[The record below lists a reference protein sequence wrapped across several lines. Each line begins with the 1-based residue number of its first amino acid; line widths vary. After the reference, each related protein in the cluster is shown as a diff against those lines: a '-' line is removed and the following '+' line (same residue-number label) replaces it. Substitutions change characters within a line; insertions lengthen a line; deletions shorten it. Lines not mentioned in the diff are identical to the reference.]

1 MDKGLNPELGLA
13 LLRVVLGVIF
23 ISHGAPSLFGGME
36 GQVAFFSS
44 LGIPLPVVV
53 AWSVKLLEFFGGIA
67 LLIGLLVTPVS
78 LLLTIHMF
86 AGIVLVHAP
95 RGWYVVGPEANGG
108 VEFSVLLA
116 ASLMM
121 LVFGGGGM
129 ASMDGRSGSS

>member
-1 MDKGLNPELGLA
+1 MEKGLNPELGLA

-36 GQVAFFSS
+36 GTAAFFSS

-53 AWSVKLLEFFGGIA
+53 AWAVKLLEFFGGIA

-78 LLLTIHMF
+78 LLLVIHML

-95 RGWYVVGPEANGG
+95 RGWYVLGPEANGG

-116 ASLMM
+116 AALMM
-121 LVFGGGGM
+121 LVFGGAGL
-129 ASMDGRSGSS
+129 ASMDGRGGPS

>member
-1 MDKGLNPELGLA
+1 MDKGVNPELGLA

-78 LLLTIHMF
+78 LLLVIHML

-121 LVFGGGGM
+121 LVFGGAGL
-129 ASMDGRSGSS
+129 ASIDGRGGSN

>member
-53 AWSVKLLEFFGGIA
+53 AWGVKLLEFFGGIA

-121 LVFGGGGM
+121 LVFGGAGM

>member
-1 MDKGLNPELGLA
+1 MDRGVNPELGLA

-23 ISHGAPSLFGGME
+23 ISHGAPVLFGGME
-36 GQVAFFSS
+36 GQAEFFGS
-44 LGIPLPVVV
+44 LGIPLPLIV
-53 AWSVKLLEFFGGIA
+53 AWGIGLLEFFGGIA

-78 LLLTIHMF
+78 LLLVIQMF

-121 LVFGGGGM
+121 LVFGGPGL
-129 ASMDGRSGSS
+129 ASMDGRGGSS

>member
-53 AWSVKLLEFFGGIA
+53 AWGVKLLEFFGGIA

-78 LLLTIHMF
+78 LLLTIQMF

-121 LVFGGGGM
+121 LVFGGAGM
-129 ASMDGRSGSS
+129 ASLDGRSGPS

>member
-1 MDKGLNPELGLA
+1 MEKGVNPELGLA

-23 ISHGAPSLFGGME
+23 ITHGAPSLFGGMD
-36 GQVAFFSS
+36 GQVGFFDS
-44 LGIPLPVVV
+44 LGIPFPVII
-53 AWSVKLLEFFGGIA
+53 AWAVSLLEFFGGIA

-95 RGWYVVGPEANGG
+95 RGWYVLGPEANGG

-121 LVFGGGGM
+121 LVFGGPGL
-129 ASMDGRSGSS
+129 ASMDGRGGSS